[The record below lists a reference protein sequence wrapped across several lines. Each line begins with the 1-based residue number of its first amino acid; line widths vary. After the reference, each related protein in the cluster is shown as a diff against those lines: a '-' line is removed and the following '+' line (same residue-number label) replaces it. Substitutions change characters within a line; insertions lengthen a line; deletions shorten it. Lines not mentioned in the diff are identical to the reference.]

1 MPVYKKTG
9 AIQSNTM
16 VKQQKAADFE
26 CHHSG
31 DISCVRPSCKQVED
45 FLQQAE
51 GLCQKRNQRF
61 TDLRK
66 QVLSLVCQSEQ
77 PVGAYALLDMMKD
90 AGRSAAPPTVYRALD
105 FLQEQGF
112 VHRLASNNTYLA
124 CAHPQHQHEAVF
136 LVCHRCGYTRELH
149 TSGIYNAVAAMAE
162 KVGFSVEHA
171 SVEVTGLCASCQP
184 AELQSDESRS
194 NESQPQEK
202 N

>member
-1 MPVYKKTG
+1 
-9 AIQSNTM
+9 M
-16 VKQQKAADFE
+16 VKQQKTDLE
-26 CHHSG
+26 CHHAG
-31 DISCVRPSCKQVED
+31 DISCVRPSCNQVED

-77 PVGAYALLDMMKD
+77 PVGAYALLDQMKE

-136 LVCHRCGYTRELH
+136 LVCHRCGHTRELH

-162 KVGFSVEHA
+162 KVGFSVTHA
-171 SVEVTGLCASCQP
+171 SVEVTGLCANCQST
-184 AELQSDESRS
+184 ETRMDESGSYVNR
-194 NESQPQEK
+194 PQDK
-202 N
+202 T